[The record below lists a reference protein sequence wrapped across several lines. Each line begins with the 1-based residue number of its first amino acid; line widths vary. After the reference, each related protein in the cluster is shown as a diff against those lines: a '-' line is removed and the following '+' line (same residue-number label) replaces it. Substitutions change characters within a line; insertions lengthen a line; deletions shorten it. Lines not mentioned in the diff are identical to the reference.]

1 VRVITDAEMS
11 HGPVEDTVSASL
23 TLDHLPTERTDAL
36 RPYGHGEHRSGVR
49 GLLHGNT
56 NWLTAASPLH
66 HGYCRRKS
74 QTGPLPCP
82 KAPKSPTLTRRS
94 QLPIWTRVT
103 RLVTIAVQDT
113 RPRNYDCSGRP
124 ADHSKWRSRRPPE
137 DLPCTT

>member
-1 VRVITDAEMS
+1 MS
-11 HGPVEDTVSASL
+11 HGPDEDTVYASL
-23 TLDHLPTERTDAL
+23 TLDHLPTERKDAL

-56 NWLTAASPLH
+56 NWLTAGPPLH

-74 QTGPLPCP
+74 ETGPLPSLPCP
-82 KAPKSPTLTRRS
+82 KAPKSLTLTRRS

-103 RLVTIAVQDT
+103 RLVIIAVQDT
-113 RPRNYDCSGRP
+113 RLRNYDCSGRP

>member
-1 VRVITDAEMS
+1 MS
-11 HGPVEDTVSASL
+11 HGPDEDTVSASL

-36 RPYGHGEHRSGVR
+36 HPYGHEEHRSGVR

-56 NWLTAASPLH
+56 NLLTAAPPLH

-74 QTGPLPCP
+74 ETGPLPCP
-82 KAPKSPTLTRRS
+82 KAPKSLTLTRRS
-94 QLPIWTRVT
+94 QLPIWTRVA
-103 RLVTIAVQDT
+103 RLVITAVQDT
-113 RPRNYDCSGRP
+113 RARLGNYDCSGRP